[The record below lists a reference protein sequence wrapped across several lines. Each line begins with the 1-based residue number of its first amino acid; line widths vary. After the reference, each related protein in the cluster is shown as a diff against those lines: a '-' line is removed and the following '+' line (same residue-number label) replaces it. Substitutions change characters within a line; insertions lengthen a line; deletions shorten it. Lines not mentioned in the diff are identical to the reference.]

1 METARSEK
9 APGEKVICLFPGCD
23 KEAVESSKTK
33 DNAAT
38 RQGPPPRY
46 CGERGAQRGL
56 DVPGAQA
63 ARGGGRSE
71 LRAGSSPL

>member
-23 KEAVESSKTK
+23 QEAVEGKHN
-33 DNAAT
+33 DNAPA

-46 CGERGAQRGL
+46 CENKEHNAASAFQEIKRLEKEGA
-56 DVPGAQA
+56 A
-63 ARGGGRSE
+63 S
-71 LRAGSSPL
+71 

>member
-9 APGEKVICLFPGCD
+9 APGEKIICLYPGCEN
-23 KEAVESSKTK
+23 EAVAPKTK

-46 CGERGAQRGL
+46 CADEAHNAASTYQEIQRL
-56 DVPGAQA
+56 EKEKEQA
-63 ARGGGRSE
+63 A
-71 LRAGSSPL
+71 AG

>member
-23 KEAVESSKTK
+23 QEALEPKHK
-33 DNAAT
+33 DNAPA

-46 CGERGAQRGL
+46 CENEAHNAASTFQELKRLEQEGA
-56 DVPGAQA
+56 A
-63 ARGGGRSE
+63 S
-71 LRAGSSPL
+71 

>member
-23 KEAVESSKTK
+23 KEAVDPPRK
-33 DNAAT
+33 DNLPT

-46 CGERGAQRGL
+46 CDNKDHNAASTYHELERLKKEGA
-56 DVPGAQA
+56 A
-63 ARGGGRSE
+63 S
-71 LRAGSSPL
+71 

>member
-23 KEAVESSKTK
+23 KEAVDPPRK
-33 DNAAT
+33 DNLPT

-46 CGERGAQRGL
+46 CEDPEHNAASAFQEIKRLEKDGA
-56 DVPGAQA
+56 A
-63 ARGGGRSE
+63 S
-71 LRAGSSPL
+71 

>member
-33 DNAAT
+33 GNAAT

-46 CGERGAQRGL
+46 CENEEHNAASTFQELKRLEQEGA
-56 DVPGAQA
+56 A
-63 ARGGGRSE
+63 S
-71 LRAGSSPL
+71 

>member
-9 APGEKVICLFPGCD
+9 APGEQVICLFPGCD

-46 CGERGAQRGL
+46 CENEEHNAASTFQELKRLEEEEGA
-56 DVPGAQA
+56 A
-63 ARGGGRSE
+63 S
-71 LRAGSSPL
+71 

>member
-46 CGERGAQRGL
+46 CENEEHNAASTFQELKRLEQEGA
-56 DVPGAQA
+56 A
-63 ARGGGRSE
+63 S
-71 LRAGSSPL
+71 